1 MLLLLIAYLLLGLVI
16 GSFLNVCIYRIPRR
30 ESIVFPGSHCP
41 HCGKSI
47 RPYDN
52 VPVLAFLWLRGKCR
66 FCRKP
71 ISLQYPVVE
80 LLGGLSFLSCALR
93 WDFAPATYVNSAF
106 LAAVLVLVF
115 IDYHHQILPNRITI
129 PGTALGIVLSPM
141 QVPGFFEDPLSL
153 AATSFFPADP
163 AVSLPWIGS
172 LVGAGIGGGSLLAV
186 GSAYRLI
193 RRMQGM
199 GMGDVKMMAMV
210 GAFLGW
216 RLAFLTIFAGS
227 VVGSLV
233 GVFLVV
239 FRGRTLQTKLAF
251 GTFLGA
257 GAVLALF
264 FGIPFLEWLASPP
277 AE

>member
-1 MLLLLIAYLLLGLVI
+1 MLPFLLAYLALGLII

-41 HCGKSI
+41 RCGKSI

-52 VPVLAFLWLRGKCR
+52 VPVLAYLWLGGKCR
-66 FCRKP
+66 FCRMP
-71 ISLQYPVVE
+71 ISRQYPVVE
-80 LLGGLSFLSCALR
+80 LLGGVSFLSCALR
-93 WDFAPATYVNSAF
+93 WDFAPATYLNSAF
-106 LAAVLVLVF
+106 MAAVIVLAF

-129 PGTALGIVLSPM
+129 PGTILGIALSPL
-141 QVPGFFEDPLSL
+141 QVPDYFEDPLSL
-153 AATSFFPADP
+153 AAAALFPADP

-172 LVGAGIGGGSLLAV
+172 LVGAAIGGGSLLAV
-186 GSAYRLI
+186 SCTYQLI
-193 RRMQGM
+193 RRRQGM

-233 GVFLVV
+233 GVFLVF

-257 GAVLALF
+257 GAVFALF
-264 FGIPFLEWLASPP
+264 FGISFLEWLVPSP